1 VKRGTNEVRIIA
13 TEPIPAD
20 TEILIG
26 YGHAYWNRARGRGW
40 EPVAAVV
47 EANSAKAELGSEPKN
62 FREARNSAEWKQ
74 WEKGIADEQQSLRD
88 YKVYAVVERSEVPN
102 GAPILTAKW
111 VFKRKLDGNG
121 NVKRHKARLV
131 GRGYAQ
137 VAGVHYDETTS
148 SVMQLRSARMLI
160 ALSNQL
166 DYIFNMMDVETAYLH
181 AKLDK
186 EIYMRALDSLTGPE
200 RGKVLRLQQALYGLK
215 QSGRLWSE
223 TLAAELK
230 VLGYTS
236 LEYVDPCL
244 WVRKSKTGRLLII
257 GTYVDD
263 MPHLW
268 HKDDAK
274 EMAAD
279 KAKLSKKFKIV
290 DLGPVTDF
298 LGIKIERDAEA
309 GTTKI
314 HQAGYCTEVCELFG
328 FDPKVARRESTP
340 EFLGDPA
347 SSDKVQPGNVTVENF
362 RAVGS
367 I

>member
-1 VKRGTNEVRIIA
+1 
-13 TEPIPAD
+13 
-20 TEILIG
+20 
-26 YGHAYWNRARGRGW
+26 
-40 EPVAAVV
+40 
-47 EANSAKAELGSEPKN
+47 
-62 FREARNSAEWKQ
+62 
-74 WEKGIADEQQSLRD
+74 
-88 YKVYAVVERSEVPN
+88 
-102 GAPILTAKW
+102 

-160 ALSNQL
+160 ALANQL
-166 DYIFNMMDVETAYLH
+166 DYNFNMMDVVTAYLY

-186 EIYMRALDSLTGPE
+186 EIYMRAPDGFTGPE

-230 VLGYTS
+230 ALGYTS

-274 EMAAD
+274 EMDAD
-279 KAKLSKKFKIV
+279 KATLSKKFKIV

-314 HQAGYCTEVCELFG
+314 HQAGYCTELCELFG
-328 FDPKVARRESTP
+328 FNPKVARREFTP

-347 SSDKVQPGNVTVENF
+347 SSDKIQPGNVTVENF
-362 RAVGS
+362 RQW
-367 I
+367 